1 MNIFNKLFNIR
12 KNKEPPSDTSNPQS
26 WMIDVLG
33 GSKSLAGTNVNEQTA
48 MRSTAVLSCVR
59 VISETLASL
68 PLTVYKSTKGSKDK
82 VDNVIYELLHN
93 APNPYTTS
101 FNFREVMQSN
111 LLLYGNAYAEIEY
124 DKNGQI
130 TALWH
135 IPVWRVQVFKAKD
148 GDLVYKVT
156 LEDGAERILQS
167 YRVLHIAGLSYN
179 GLVGF
184 SPIQVAKESIGLA
197 LATEE
202 FGSRFFGQGTNVG
215 GVVEHP
221 SALGEKAYKNLK
233 ESLNETYAGL
243 GNSHRL
249 LLLEEGM
256 KYSRSGIPPNDAQF
270 IESRKFQI
278 EEIARIFRV
287 PLHMI
292 GHLEHA
298 TFSNIE
304 HQSIEFVVHTIRPYL
319 VRWEQAIKMKLFK
332 GTKYYA
338 EFNVEGLLRG
348 DVKSRYD
355 AYAVGRQWGWLSVND
370 IREKENMAKL
380 PIAVGDKYLSP
391 LNMTILGEPKGSF
404 LNAGGGDG
412 KDGGNDNTSIQD
424 SGNGAKSG

>member
-1 MNIFNKLFNIR
+1 M
-12 KNKEPPSDTSNPQS
+12 
-26 WMIDVLG
+26 DVLG
-33 GSKSLAGTNVNEQTA
+33 GSKSIAGASVNEQTA

-68 PLTVYKSTKGSKDK
+68 PLNIYKSTKGSKDK

-111 LLLYGNAYAEIEY
+111 LLLYGNAYAEIDY
-124 DKNGQI
+124 DSNGNI
-130 TALWH
+130 VALWH
-135 IPVWRVQVFKAKD
+135 IPAWRVQVYKARD
-148 GDLVYKVT
+148 GDLVYKIT
-156 LEDGAERILQS
+156 LEDGTEKTLQS
-167 YRVLHIAGLSYN
+167 YRVLHIAGLRYN
-179 GLVGF
+179 GLMGF
-184 SPIQVAKESIGLA
+184 SPIQVARESIGLA

-332 GTKYYA
+332 ATKYYA

-380 PIAVGDKYLSP
+380 PTDVGDKYLTP

-404 LNAGGGDG
+404 LNAKNTDEGGD
-412 KDGGNDNTSIQD
+412 D
-424 SGNGAKSG
+424 SDDGNGDTSLQNSRDGT